1 MAGLTYKK
9 TGVDIRKA
17 GRFVKRA
24 SSLARRT
31 QSSSVLSGIGR
42 FAACFKLTQK
52 YQEPVLVSSTDGV
65 GTKILIA
72 EKLRKFDTIGID
84 LVAMVV
90 NDIITTGARPLFFL
104 DYFALGRLKGKRET
118 EILKGI
124 VKGCEVAGCSLVGGE
139 TAQLGAIYGKDGFD
153 LAGFGVGIVEKR
165 KVIDGR
171 KIKLGDK
178 IIGLA
183 SNGLHSN
190 GYSLVRKIFPSEDQW
205 KKYIP
210 SLRRR
215 LGQELL
221 KPTRIYVQAILSL
234 TERFSLKG
242 VANITG
248 GGLLGNIPRILPKG
262 KKVVIKEGSW
272 DIPPIFSLIKEK
284 GKISKKEMFAT
295 FNLGIGMA
303 IIVSPK
309 EAEGVMNALSKMRIP
324 SFLMGEIQ
332 E

>member
-9 TGVDIRKA
+9 TGVDIGEA
-17 GRFVKRA
+17 GKFVKRA
-24 SSLARRT
+24 SSLARRA

-42 FAACFKLTQK
+42 FAACFKLDKK
-52 YQEPVLVSSTDGV
+52 YKEPVLVSSTDGV

-104 DYFALGRLKGKRET
+104 DYFALGKLKGKREE

-124 VKGCEVAGCSLVGGE
+124 VKGCQLSGCSLIGGE

-153 LAGFGVGIVEKR
+153 LAGFGVGIIEKG

-171 KIKLGDK
+171 KIKVGDK

-190 GYSLVRKIFPSEDQW
+190 GYSLARKIFPQREW
-205 KKYIP
+205 GKYIP

-221 KPTRIYVQAILSL
+221 RPTTIYVKAILSL

-242 VANITG
+242 IANITG
-248 GGLLGNIPRILPKG
+248 GGLLGNIPRILPQG
-262 KKVVIKEGSW
+262 KKVVIKAGSW
-272 DIPPIFSLIKEK
+272 DIPPIFSLIREK
-284 GKISKKEMFAT
+284 GKISQKEMFAT

-303 IIVSPK
+303 IIVSTK
-309 EAEGVMNALSKMRIP
+309 ETKRVMDALSKMKIA
-324 SFLMGEIQ
+324 SFLIGKIKE
-332 E
+332 

>member
-9 TGVDIRKA
+9 TGVDIREA

-24 SSLARRT
+24 SSLARRA

-42 FAACFKLTQK
+42 FAACFKLDKK
-52 YQEPVLVSSTDGV
+52 YKEPVLVSSTDNV
-65 GTKILIA
+65 GTKLLIA

-104 DYFALGRLKGKRET
+104 DYFALGRLKEKRDT

-124 VKGCEVAGCSLVGGE
+124 IKGCQLSGCSLVGGE

-153 LAGFGVGIVEKR
+153 LAGFGVGIIEKG
-165 KVIDGR
+165 KVIDGS
-171 KIKLGDK
+171 KIKVGDK

-190 GYSLVRKIFPSEDQW
+190 GYSLVRKIFPRREW
-205 KKYIP
+205 NRYIP
-210 SLRRR
+210 SLRRT

-221 KPTRIYVQAILSL
+221 RPTTIYVKAILSL
-234 TERFSLKG
+234 MRRFSLKG

-248 GGLLGNIPRILPKG
+248 GGLLGNIPRILPEG
-262 KKVVIKEGSW
+262 KKPLIKEGSW
-272 DIPPIFSLIKEK
+272 EISPIFSLIEEK

-303 IIVSPK
+303 IVVSKK
-309 EAEGVMNALSKMRIP
+309 ETKGVMNALSKMRIP
-324 SFLMGEIQ
+324 SFLIGEIR